1 MYTFVCVEVLRH
13 SQPMR
18 VMTSVV
24 SLLYHTLTI
33 QEVQL
38 TVSGERMCPILIN
51 CLEDK
56 VCPVKGLFGKL
67 IALDMTHLGSGP

>member
-38 TVSGERMCPILIN
+38 TVSG
-51 CLEDK
+51 
-56 VCPVKGLFGKL
+56 
-67 IALDMTHLGSGP
+67 